1 MHADSA
7 RSPAPVCTQ
16 LCETLPLS
24 VSQSKEEACHHMM
37 NTIWIRDLGLRILD
51 LSRCYNGMR
60 LLNYEKGLLVGVQSG

>member
-1 MHADSA
+1 MQADSA
-7 RSPAPVCTQ
+7 RSPAPVCTE

-51 LSRCYNGMR
+51 LS
-60 LLNYEKGLLVGVQSG
+60 